1 MRFKIGLKKTLLFLW
16 VLTFL
21 CLRPSIFGERYNL
34 IVFIALSIITVSTL
48 YVYREDLNRVQG
60 KSFGL
65 LIIIFVLV
73 SYLFIQGMI
82 LSSNARTVFNI
93 SFLMLGVSAI
103 SLYILRL
110 DKEFI
115 IRAIIDIHVIFSISS
130 IITFSIVLL
139 NGLNSDA
146 VILRGASDFIRN
158 YISPDKINGYEHDLM
173 FPFTVHWSNVVLFGI
188 SLPRLLG
195 IYREPGMAQIFFL
208 TAYFFTYAIEL
219 KRPNRVRAI
228 LFVGSLLTFSTAGL
242 LSFMAG
248 YLVMWFYPRNRIR
261 VKLKKTFLILI
272 VLPIIIIASLYA
284 PNYGLLAKMDSV
296 SGNER
301 TRSYQRSLSLIIE
314 RPWFGWGYYNKSFEK
329 ESGTTEDTIDTL
341 GLIGVTYQI
350 GIIGIVLYLLPWLYS
365 FYYFNDYRTYFI
377 LMPCFLTLMVSQPS
391 YNDMLVWFLLM
402 IDFKSIVRVDNFRAE
417 VSYINK

>member
-1 MRFKIGLKKTLLFLW
+1 MLLKISLKKTLLFFW
-16 VLTFL
+16 VFTFL

-34 IVFIALSIITVSTL
+34 VVFIVLSLISVFTL
-48 YVYREDLNRVQG
+48 YLSRESLNWVEV
-60 KSFGL
+60 KSFNL
-65 LIIIFVLV
+65 LLGIFVLI

-82 LSSNARTVFNI
+82 LSSNARTVFNA
-93 SFLMLGVSAI
+93 SFLVCGI
-103 SLYILRL
+103 SIICFYMLRL
-110 DKEFI
+110 DKQFI
-115 IRAIIDIHVIFSISS
+115 IKSIIDIHVIFSISS

-146 VILRGASDFIRN
+146 VILRGASDFVRS

-208 TAYFFTYAIEL
+208 TAYFLTYTIEL
-219 KRPNRVRAI
+219 RRPKQIRTI

-248 YLVMWFYPRNRIR
+248 YLVMWFYPRHKIKIN
-261 VKLKKTFLILI
+261 LTKTLLILI
-272 VLPIIIIASLYA
+272 AFPLIIIATLYA
-284 PNYGLLAKMDSV
+284 PNYGLLAKMDSI

-301 TRSYQRSLSLIIE
+301 IRSYQRSLTLITE
-314 RPWFGWGYYNKSFEK
+314 RPLFGWGYYNKSFESE
-329 ESGTTEDTIDTL
+329 ESGSNGGHVDTL

-350 GIIGIVLYLLPWLYS
+350 GIVGVVLYLLLWFYS
-365 FYYFNDYRTYFI
+365 FYYFNDYRTHFI
-377 LMPCFLTLMVSQPS
+377 LMPCLLTLLISQPS

-402 IDFKSIVRVDNFRAE
+402 FNFKSVVNNNATVQIA
-417 VSYINK
+417 